1 MFVDEVTMELYAGSG
16 GDGCTSFRREKFI
29 PLGGPNGGN
38 GGKGA
43 DIIFKADEGLR
54 TLIDLRYQKK
64 IKGKNGNNG
73 EGKAMNGANSM
84 DVKPLNHFRFWCQK
98 VLPLVYDD
106 SLSYYEVLCKVVN
119 YINNLIDT
127 NNQIIEYVD
136 ELKAELKVVQDWI
149 DNFDTSYAESIIREY
164 LATMIFVEISDAGY
178 FVYYIPESWD
188 DITFNTTG
196 LDITIPDTDYGR
208 LVLSY

>member
-1 MFVDEVTMELYAGSG
+1 
-16 GDGCTSFRREKFI
+16 
-29 PLGGPNGGN
+29 
-38 GGKGA
+38 
-43 DIIFKADEGLR
+43 
-54 TLIDLRYQKK
+54 
-64 IKGKNGNNG
+64 
-73 EGKAMNGANSM
+73 MNGTNSTGI
-84 DVKPLNHFRFWCQK
+84 KPLHHFRFWCQK

-127 NNQIIEYVD
+127 SNEIIQYVD

-149 DNFDTSYAESIIREY
+149 DNFDTSYAEQIIREY

-178 FVYYIPESWD
+178 FVYYIPEGWD

-196 LDITIPDTDYGR
+196 LDIDYMGYDFGH

>member
-1 MFVDEVTMELYAGSG
+1 
-16 GDGCTSFRREKFI
+16 
-29 PLGGPNGGN
+29 
-38 GGKGA
+38 
-43 DIIFKADEGLR
+43 
-54 TLIDLRYQKK
+54 
-64 IKGKNGNNG
+64 
-73 EGKAMNGANSM
+73 MNGANSM

-127 NNQIIEYVD
+127 NNQIIEYAD
-136 ELKAELKVVQDWI
+136 ELKAELKVVQNWI

>member
-1 MFVDEVTMELYAGSG
+1 
-16 GDGCTSFRREKFI
+16 
-29 PLGGPNGGN
+29 
-38 GGKGA
+38 
-43 DIIFKADEGLR
+43 
-54 TLIDLRYQKK
+54 
-64 IKGKNGNNG
+64 
-73 EGKAMNGANSM
+73 MNGANSM

-127 NNQIIEYVD
+127 NNHIIEYVD

-188 DITFNTTG
+188 DITFNTTD